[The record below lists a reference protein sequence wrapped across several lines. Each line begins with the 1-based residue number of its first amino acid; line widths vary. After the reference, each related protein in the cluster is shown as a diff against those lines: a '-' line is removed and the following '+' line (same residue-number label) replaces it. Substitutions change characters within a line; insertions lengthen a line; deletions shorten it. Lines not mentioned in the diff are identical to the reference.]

1 MHRRKESFGTHTWML
16 KMLLQRLKDNPQS
29 EPNMIA
35 FLSYVIAVSSEKMNY
50 QITKGPSPL
59 YFACLIKLIE
69 ASFDFMEHPN
79 MPSTRSSH
87 DQLFLDAIPF
97 LAEFATTKI
106 PNLQK
111 MAQLATEN
119 KPLNI
124 YNKDMYMEFHK
135 LLCELLKRFRGS
147 LDELV
152 NLMTEDEVEIRNA
165 LTSI

>member
-1 MHRRKESFGTHTWML
+1 
-16 KMLLQRLKDNPQS
+16 
-29 EPNMIA
+29 
-35 FLSYVIAVSSEKMNY
+35 
-50 QITKGPSPL
+50 
-59 YFACLIKLIE
+59 
-69 ASFDFMEHPN
+69 

-87 DQLFLDAIPF
+87 DQLFLNAIPF

-124 YNKDMYMEFHK
+124 YNKDTYMEFHK
-135 LLCELLKRFRGS
+135 LLCELLKHFHGS

-152 NLMTEDEVEIRNA
+152 NLETEDEMEIHNA
-165 LTSI
+165 LTSIRITGDFLWTMVRTAVIEKHLKTINHLLDFDQGGVVPD